1 MISAQNKIIQSFLSD
16 VIEDETCKSI
26 SLISATDSSELVKF
40 LEKKNLDQLFILPQI
55 DSNLNIQSD
64 LYVVCEDVEFNVSD
78 IGIIKNLLSQKIII
92 FKSHKDKFITD
103 SDLLKLGFQK
113 EFENKDLIFFAYNL
127 KTYNNKRDWNNSK
140 GWANPEN
147 FDKFR
152 W

>member
-1 MISAQNKIIQSFLSD
+1 MISAQNKIIHSFLSD
-16 VIEDETCKSI
+16 VIEDETCRSI
-26 SLISATDSSELVKF
+26 SLISSADSSELVKF
-40 LEKKNLDQLFILPQI
+40 LEKKNLEQLFILPQI
-55 DSNLNIQSD
+55 DNNLNIQSD
-64 LYVVCEDVEFNVSD
+64 LYVVCKDVEFSVSD

-92 FKSHKDKFITD
+92 FKSHKDKFIND

-113 EFENKDLIFFAYNL
+113 EFESKNLIFFAYNL
-127 KTYNNKRDWNNSK
+127 KTYNNKREWNNSK

>member
-55 DSNLNIQSD
+55 DNNLNIQSD
-64 LYVVCEDVEFNVSD
+64 LYVVCKDVEFSVSD

-92 FKSHKDKFITD
+92 FKSHKDKFIND

-127 KTYNNKRDWNNSK
+127 KTYNNKREWNNSK

>member
-1 MISAQNKIIQSFLSD
+1 MISAQNKIIHSFLSD

-26 SLISATDSSELVKF
+26 SLISSADSSELVKF
-40 LEKKNLDQLFILPQI
+40 LEKKNLEQLFILPQI
-55 DSNLNIQSD
+55 DNNLNIQSD
-64 LYVVCEDVEFNVSD
+64 LYVVCIDVEFSVSD

-92 FKSHKDKFITD
+92 FKSHKYKLIND

-113 EFENKDLIFFAYNL
+113 EFESKDLIFFAYNL
-127 KTYNNKRDWNNSK
+127 KTYNNKREWNNSK

>member
-55 DSNLNIQSD
+55 DNNLNIQSD

-127 KTYNNKRDWNNSK
+127 KTYNNKRDWNNYK

-147 FDKFR
+147 FNKFR

>member
-16 VIEDETCKSI
+16 VIEDETCKSM
-26 SLISATDSSELVKF
+26 SLISSADSSELVKF
-40 LEKKNLDQLFILPQI
+40 LEKKNLEQLFILPQI
-55 DSNLNIQSD
+55 DNNLNIQSD
-64 LYVVCEDVEFNVSD
+64 LYVVCKDVEFSVSD

-92 FKSHKDKFITD
+92 FKSYKYKFIND

-113 EFENKDLIFFAYNL
+113 EFESKDLIFFAYNL
-127 KTYNNKRDWNNSK
+127 KTYNNKREWNNSK

>member
-55 DSNLNIQSD
+55 DNNLNIQSD

-92 FKSHKDKFITD
+92 FKSNKDKFITD

-147 FDKFR
+147 FNKFR

>member
-1 MISAQNKIIQSFLSD
+1 MISAQNKIIHSFLSD
-16 VIEDETCKSI
+16 VIEDETCRSI
-26 SLISATDSSELVKF
+26 SLISSADSSELVKF

-55 DSNLNIQSD
+55 DNNLNIQSD
-64 LYVVCEDVEFNVSD
+64 LYVVCKDVEFSVSD

-92 FKSHKDKFITD
+92 FKSHKDKFIND

-127 KTYNNKRDWNNSK
+127 KTYNNKREWNNSK

>member
-16 VIEDETCKSI
+16 VIEDETCRSI
-26 SLISATDSSELVKF
+26 SLISSADSSELVKF
-40 LEKKNLDQLFILPQI
+40 LEKKNLEQLFILPQI
-55 DSNLNIQSD
+55 DNNLNIQSD
-64 LYVVCEDVEFNVSD
+64 LYVVCKDVEFSVSD

-92 FKSHKDKFITD
+92 FKSHKDKFIND

-113 EFENKDLIFFAYNL
+113 EFESKDLIFFAYNL
-127 KTYNNKRDWNNSK
+127 KTYNNKREWNNSK

>member
-1 MISAQNKIIQSFLSD
+1 MISAQNKIIHSFLSD

-26 SLISATDSSELVKF
+26 SLISSADSSELVKF
-40 LEKKNLDQLFILPQI
+40 LEKKNLEQLFILPQI
-55 DSNLNIQSD
+55 DNNLNIQSD
-64 LYVVCEDVEFNVSD
+64 LYVVCKDVEFSVSD

-92 FKSHKDKFITD
+92 FKSNKYKFIND

-113 EFENKDLIFFAYNL
+113 EFESKDLIFFAYNL
-127 KTYNNKRDWNNSK
+127 KTYNNKREWNNSK

>member
-1 MISAQNKIIQSFLSD
+1 MISAQNKIIHSFLSD
-16 VIEDETCKSI
+16 VIEDETCRSI
-26 SLISATDSSELVKF
+26 SLISSADSSELVKF
-40 LEKKNLDQLFILPQI
+40 LEKKNLEQLFILPQI
-55 DSNLNIQSD
+55 DNNLNIQSD
-64 LYVVCEDVEFNVSD
+64 LYVVCKDVEFSVSD

-92 FKSHKDKFITD
+92 FKSHKDKFIND

-113 EFENKDLIFFAYNL
+113 EFESKDLIFFAYNL
-127 KTYNNKRDWNNSK
+127 KTYNNKREWNNSK

>member
-1 MISAQNKIIQSFLSD
+1 MISAQNKIIHSFLSD
-16 VIEDETCKSI
+16 VIEDETCRSI
-26 SLISATDSSELVKF
+26 SLISSADSSELVKF
-40 LEKKNLDQLFILPQI
+40 LEKKNLEQLFILPQI
-55 DSNLNIQSD
+55 DNNLNIQSD
-64 LYVVCEDVEFNVSD
+64 LYVVCKDVEFSVSD

-92 FKSHKDKFITD
+92 FKSYKYKFIND

-113 EFENKDLIFFAYNL
+113 EFESKDLIFFAYNL
-127 KTYNNKRDWNNSK
+127 KTYNNKREWNNSK

>member
-26 SLISATDSSELVKF
+26 SLISATDSSELLKF

-55 DSNLNIQSD
+55 DNNLNIQSD
-64 LYVVCEDVEFNVSD
+64 LYVVCKDVEFSVSD

-147 FDKFR
+147 FNKFR

>member
-16 VIEDETCKSI
+16 VIEDETCKSM
-26 SLISATDSSELVKF
+26 SLISSADSSELVKF
-40 LEKKNLDQLFILPQI
+40 LEKKNLEQLFILPQI
-55 DSNLNIQSD
+55 DNNLNIQSD
-64 LYVVCEDVEFNVSD
+64 LYVVCKDVEFSVSD
-78 IGIIKNLLSQKIII
+78 IGTIKNLLSQKIII
-92 FKSHKDKFITD
+92 FKSHKYKFIND

-113 EFENKDLIFFAYNL
+113 EFESKNLIFFAYNL
-127 KTYNNKRDWNNSK
+127 KTYNNKREWNNSK

>member
-16 VIEDETCKSI
+16 VIEDETCKSM
-26 SLISATDSSELVKF
+26 SLISSADSSELVKF
-40 LEKKNLDQLFILPQI
+40 LEKKNLEQLFILPQI
-55 DSNLNIQSD
+55 DNNLNIQSD
-64 LYVVCEDVEFNVSD
+64 LYVVCKDVEFSVSD

-92 FKSHKDKFITD
+92 FKSHKDKFIND
-103 SDLLKLGFQK
+103 SDLLMIGFQK

-127 KTYNNKRDWNNSK
+127 KTYNNKREWNNSK

>member
-26 SLISATDSSELVKF
+26 SLISSADSSELVKF
-40 LEKKNLDQLFILPQI
+40 LEKKNLEQLFILPQI
-55 DSNLNIQSD
+55 DNNLNIQSD
-64 LYVVCEDVEFNVSD
+64 LYVVCKDVEFSVSD

-92 FKSHKDKFITD
+92 FKSYKYKFIND

-113 EFENKDLIFFAYNL
+113 EFESKDLIFFAYNL
-127 KTYNNKRDWNNSK
+127 KTYNNKREWNNSK

>member
-147 FDKFR
+147 FNKFR

>member
-1 MISAQNKIIQSFLSD
+1 MISAQNKIIHSFLSD

-26 SLISATDSSELVKF
+26 SLISSADSSELVQF
-40 LEKKNLDQLFILPQI
+40 LEKKNLEQLFILPQI
-55 DSNLNIQSD
+55 DNNLNIQSD
-64 LYVVCEDVEFNVSD
+64 LYVVCKDVEFSVSD

-92 FKSHKDKFITD
+92 FKSHKDKFIND

-127 KTYNNKRDWNNSK
+127 KTYNNKREWNNSK

>member
-16 VIEDETCKSI
+16 VIEDETCKSM
-26 SLISATDSSELVKF
+26 SLISSADSSELVKF
-40 LEKKNLDQLFILPQI
+40 LEKKNLEQLFILPQI
-55 DSNLNIQSD
+55 DNNLNIQSD
-64 LYVVCEDVEFNVSD
+64 LYVVCKDVEFSVSD

-113 EFENKDLIFFAYNL
+113 EFESKDLIFFAYNL
-127 KTYNNKRDWNNSK
+127 KTYNNKREWNNSK

>member
-1 MISAQNKIIQSFLSD
+1 MISAQNKIIHSFLSD
-16 VIEDETCKSI
+16 VIEDETCRSM
-26 SLISATDSSELVKF
+26 SLISSADSSELVKF
-40 LEKKNLDQLFILPQI
+40 LEKKNLEQLFILPQI
-55 DSNLNIQSD
+55 DNNLNIQSD
-64 LYVVCEDVEFNVSD
+64 LYVVCKDVEFSVSD

-92 FKSHKDKFITD
+92 FKSHKDKFIND

-127 KTYNNKRDWNNSK
+127 KTYNNKREWNNSK

>member
-1 MISAQNKIIQSFLSD
+1 MISAQNKIIHSFLSD

-26 SLISATDSSELVKF
+26 SLISSADSSELVKF
-40 LEKKNLDQLFILPQI
+40 LEKKNLEQLFILPQI
-55 DSNLNIQSD
+55 DNNLNIQSD
-64 LYVVCEDVEFNVSD
+64 LYVVCKDVEFSVSD

-92 FKSHKDKFITD
+92 FKSYKYKFIND

-113 EFENKDLIFFAYNL
+113 EFESKDLIFFAYNL
-127 KTYNNKRDWNNSK
+127 KTYNNKREWNNSK

>member
-1 MISAQNKIIQSFLSD
+1 MISAQNKIIHSFLSD
-16 VIEDETCKSI
+16 VIEDETCKSM
-26 SLISATDSSELVKF
+26 SLISSADSSELVKF
-40 LEKKNLDQLFILPQI
+40 LEKKNLEQLFILPQI
-55 DSNLNIQSD
+55 DNNLNIQSD
-64 LYVVCEDVEFNVSD
+64 LYVVCKDVEFSVSD

-92 FKSHKDKFITD
+92 FKSHKDKFIND

-113 EFENKDLIFFAYNL
+113 EFESKDLIFFAYNL
-127 KTYNNKRDWNNSK
+127 KTYNNKREWNNSK

>member
-1 MISAQNKIIQSFLSD
+1 MISAQNKIIHSFLSD
-16 VIEDETCKSI
+16 VIEDETCRSI
-26 SLISATDSSELVKF
+26 SLISSADSSELVKF
-40 LEKKNLDQLFILPQI
+40 LEKKNLEQLFILPQI
-55 DSNLNIQSD
+55 DNNLNIQSD
-64 LYVVCEDVEFNVSD
+64 LYVVCKDVEFSVSD

-92 FKSHKDKFITD
+92 FKSHKYKFIND

-113 EFENKDLIFFAYNL
+113 EFESKDLIFFAYNL
-127 KTYNNKRDWNNSK
+127 KTYNNKREWNNSK

>member
-16 VIEDETCKSI
+16 GIEDETCKSI

-40 LEKKNLDQLFILPQI
+40 LEKKNLEQLFILPQI
-55 DSNLNIQSD
+55 DNNLNIQCD
-64 LYVVCEDVEFNVSD
+64 LYVVYKDVEFSVSD

-92 FKSHKDKFITD
+92 FKSHKDKFIND

>member
-1 MISAQNKIIQSFLSD
+1 MISAQNKIIHSFLSD

-26 SLISATDSSELVKF
+26 SLISSADSSELVKF
-40 LEKKNLDQLFILPQI
+40 LEKKNLEQLFILPQI
-55 DSNLNIQSD
+55 DNNLNIQSD
-64 LYVVCEDVEFNVSD
+64 LYVVCKDVEFSVSD

-92 FKSHKDKFITD
+92 FKSHKYKLIND

-113 EFENKDLIFFAYNL
+113 EFESKDLIFFAYNL
-127 KTYNNKRDWNNSK
+127 KTYNNKREWNNSK

>member
-1 MISAQNKIIQSFLSD
+1 MISAQNKIIHSFLSD
-16 VIEDETCKSI
+16 VIEDETCKSM
-26 SLISATDSSELVKF
+26 SLISSADSSELVKF
-40 LEKKNLDQLFILPQI
+40 LEKKNLEQLFILPQI
-55 DSNLNIQSD
+55 DNNLNIQSD
-64 LYVVCEDVEFNVSD
+64 LYVVCKDVEFSVSD

-92 FKSHKDKFITD
+92 FKSHKDKFIND

-127 KTYNNKRDWNNSK
+127 KTYNNKREWNNSK

>member
-1 MISAQNKIIQSFLSD
+1 MISAQNKIIHSFLSD
-16 VIEDETCKSI
+16 VIEDETCKSM
-26 SLISATDSSELVKF
+26 SLISSADSSELVKF
-40 LEKKNLDQLFILPQI
+40 LEKKNLEQLFILPQI
-55 DSNLNIQSD
+55 DNNLNIQSD
-64 LYVVCEDVEFNVSD
+64 LYVVCKDVEFSVSD

-92 FKSHKDKFITD
+92 FKSHKYKFIND

-113 EFENKDLIFFAYNL
+113 EFESKDLIFFAYNL
-127 KTYNNKRDWNNSK
+127 KTYNNKREWNNSK

>member
-1 MISAQNKIIQSFLSD
+1 MISAQNKIIHSFLSD

-26 SLISATDSSELVKF
+26 SLISSADSSELVKF

-55 DSNLNIQSD
+55 DNNLNIQSD

-92 FKSHKDKFITD
+92 FKSHKDKFIND

-113 EFENKDLIFFAYNL
+113 EFESKDLIFFAYNL
-127 KTYNNKRDWNNSK
+127 KTYNNKREWNNSK

>member
-16 VIEDETCKSI
+16 VIEDETCKSM
-26 SLISATDSSELVKF
+26 SLISSTDSSELVKF
-40 LEKKNLDQLFILPQI
+40 LEKKNLEQLFILPQI
-55 DSNLNIQSD
+55 DNNLNIQSD
-64 LYVVCEDVEFNVSD
+64 LYVVCKDVEFSVSD

-92 FKSHKDKFITD
+92 FKSHKYKFIND

-113 EFENKDLIFFAYNL
+113 EFESKDLIFFAYNL
-127 KTYNNKRDWNNSK
+127 KTYNNKREWNNSK

>member
-16 VIEDETCKSI
+16 VIEDETCKSM
-26 SLISATDSSELVKF
+26 SLISSADSSELVKF
-40 LEKKNLDQLFILPQI
+40 IEKKNLEQLFILPQI
-55 DSNLNIQSD
+55 DNNLNIQSD
-64 LYVVCEDVEFNVSD
+64 LYVVCKDVEFSVSD

-92 FKSHKDKFITD
+92 FKSHKDKFIND

-127 KTYNNKRDWNNSK
+127 KTYNNKREWNNSK

>member
-26 SLISATDSSELVKF
+26 SLISSADSSELVKF
-40 LEKKNLDQLFILPQI
+40 LEKKNLEQLFILPQI
-55 DSNLNIQSD
+55 DNNLNIQSD
-64 LYVVCEDVEFNVSD
+64 LYVVCKDVEFSVSD

-92 FKSHKDKFITD
+92 FKSHKDKFIND

-127 KTYNNKRDWNNSK
+127 KTYNNKREWNNSK